1 MTWVRPAGAM
11 RGYRGVAVAVVVAA
25 VVFLHALQC
34 ATGADAS
41 APGVATAPAA
51 VAVSSGDVSAAAVA
65 AAVIDGVDSVR
76 TALADGH
83 HPPLDGGGVAVTACL
98 LLLVLAVAALVWTLR
113 RWLGCVRAGRGSP
126 RAPATPLTA
135 VRLLSLLC
143 VSRV

>member
-11 RGYRGVAVAVVVAA
+11 RGYRVVAVAVVAA

-41 APGVATAPAA
+41 TPGVATAPAA
-51 VAVSSGDVSAAAVA
+51 IAVSSGDLSAAAVA
-65 AAVIDGVDSVR
+65 AGVIDGVDSVR

-83 HPPLDGGGVAVTACL
+83 HPPLDGRGVAVTACL
-98 LLLVLAVAALVWTLR
+98 LLLVLGVAAMAWTLQ
-113 RWLGCVRAGRGSP
+113 RWLGCARADRGSP